1 MVRIKI
7 ISEYE
12 ELNNC
17 AVALGNFDGI
27 HIAHSE
33 IISKCKAYADEH
45 NILSVV
51 LLFENHTQT
60 VLENKSFNL
69 LTPMSEKI
77 KIIEELGVDFVF
89 VKSFDEDT
97 MKMSTEE
104 FFNFLIR
111 KMKAVALF
119 AGYDYT
125 FGYKASGNS
134 QRLLELGEKAG
145 IHIEIIDEIDVS
157 NKPISSTDIREL
169 VRQGKIRDIKK
180 YLGRNYGVFGVVE
193 RGKQNGTKMGIPT
206 ANLRY
211 ENDKLLPPDGVYSG
225 AIILNKKR
233 HRALINIGKNP
244 TFKAKKRTLEVHI
257 PNFCED
263 IYKAEAQVL
272 FDRKIRE
279 EIKFNSP
286 EELTAQIK
294 KDLKVLEKEI

>member
-1 MVRIKI
+1 MISINI
-7 ISEYE
+7 IREFE
-12 ELNNC
+12 KLENC

-69 LTPMSEKI
+69 LTPMPEKI